1 MIGSEALALDPLVV
15 GVILGM
21 AAVTVVAKLGGLWVL
36 SRFEVS
42 DRLEAGVSVL
52 PGAIVVALLGPELAN
67 GGPAEWGAAAV
78 TGVVMW
84 RTENI
89 LLALVAGVAAVVAF
103 RGLFPL

>member
-1 MIGSEALALDPLVV
+1 MTGSDVLSFDPLVV
-15 GVILGM
+15 AVVLGM

-36 SRFEVS
+36 SRFEMS

-52 PGAIVVALLGPELAN
+52 PGAIVVALLGPELVS
-67 GGPAEWGAAAV
+67 GGPAEWSAAAV

-89 LLALVAGVAAVVAF
+89 LLALVAGVGAIVVF
-103 RGLFPL
+103 RSLSPI